1 MSGREELRN
10 KMKQKMMMAKNS
22 RLSNYGKNVKVE
34 QLQEQMK
41 ENGIDVDKLKE
52 QFSNLGISQP
62 INIPTEPPGDDS
74 DVEND

>member
-10 KMKQKMMMAKNS
+10 KMKQKMMMAKTA

-52 QFSNLGISQP
+52 QFSNLGVSQP
-62 INIPTEPPGDDS
+62 INIPTEPTIDS
-74 DVEND
+74 DIEND